1 MAKSV
6 PLPSL
11 KKPSV
16 GLPMAAMEQFLS
28 ETSSPPVPTLTL
40 APKQETV
47 EEAPTTTPP
56 EQAEVMAAEAP
67 EGARHSRKPKPSKQG
82 RRLVARVD
90 GSSARKVTLYLAPD
104 IDRKL
109 SLYALENGIDR
120 SSVVAEL
127 LAKYLKT

>member
-11 KKPSV
+11 KKPSA

-28 ETSSPPVPTLTL
+28 ETSLPAAPTLTL
-40 APKQETV
+40 APQHETA
-47 EEAPTTTPP
+47 EEASTTPL
-56 EQAEVMAAEAP
+56 EQVEVVAESSESP
-67 EGARHSRKPKPSKQG
+67 RHSRKPKVSKQG

-104 IDRKL
+104 LDRKL

-127 LAKYLKT
+127 LAKYLKP